1 MARRIGHHRKVL
13 SSLAHFVVLLS
24 APLLL
29 ASVFGTVKGV
39 VHDPQHR
46 PISGAHV
53 YLKSATSDWKTELV
67 TDDSGQFR
75 LQTVP
80 LGDYELTA
88 NATGFAA
95 QTLPITVT
103 ADNSRDV
110 HLQLAIANAAESV
123 TVTGELEDVNPSSS
137 TTESVVSQSEIAHT
151 PAADQTNSMNI
162 ITDYVPG
169 AYMVHDQLHVR
180 GGHQVT
186 WAIDGVPIPNTNIA
200 GNVGPQFDPKD
211 IDYLEAERGGVQAD
225 YGDRTYGVFNVVP
238 RSGFERHRE
247 ADLVASYG
255 SYNSTDNQLSFAD
268 HSARFAYYASMNG
281 NRTDLGLETPGAQ
294 ILHDRANGYGA
305 FTSLIFNATPAD
317 QLRFAGAARQDH
329 YQVPNDPDAESA
341 LISDRE
347 REQDA
352 FGTFSWIHS
361 YSSRLVLTV
370 SPFYHFNRAAFEGG
384 ANDVP
389 SAIDNRDS
397 NYAGGEVS
405 INAAYGKHN
414 ATAGI
419 YAFAQHDNTLFGLIA
434 NDGSGTAFRERD
446 IVGGQLEAAYL
457 QDQYKLNSWLTL
469 NGGVRLTHFAGSISE
484 NSADPRA
491 GIALRIPRTNWV
503 LRASYNRFY
512 QAPPL
517 STVTG
522 PLLDFAGSQDL
533 GFLPLRGERDEQ
545 HEFGLTI
552 PAKGWTADFAYFRLG
567 ARNFFDHDVIGNSS
581 IFFPLTIDHVRV
593 RGFESTLRSPR
604 VLNRLDF
611 HLAYSHQ
618 SAEGTGGIT
627 GGLTDFSAPDAG
639 FFYLDHDQR
648 DTLST
653 GFTSNL
659 HWRTW
664 IAGNFVYG
672 SGFLNGNGPDHLP
685 GYHTVDL
692 AVGKDFGENWSA
704 KVTATNLSNQHYFI
718 DLSNTFGGSHFSNP
732 REVSLQVR
740 YRFHY

>member
-1 MARRIGHHRKVL
+1 VARRIGHHRKVL

-281 NRTDLGLETPGAQ
+281 NRTDLGLETIAPM
-294 ILHDRANGYGA
+294 
-305 FTSLIFNATPAD
+305 
-317 QLRFAGAARQDH
+317 
-329 YQVPNDPDAESA
+329 V
-341 LISDRE
+341 
-347 REQDA
+347 
-352 FGTFSWIHS
+352 
-361 YSSRLVLTV
+361 TV
-370 SPFYHFNRAAFEGG
+370 
-384 ANDVP
+384 
-389 SAIDNRDS
+389 
-397 NYAGGEVS
+397 
-405 INAAYGKHN
+405 
-414 ATAGI
+414 
-419 YAFAQHDNTLFGLIA
+419 
-434 NDGSGTAFRERD
+434 
-446 IVGGQLEAAYL
+446 
-457 QDQYKLNSWLTL
+457 
-469 NGGVRLTHFAGSISE
+469 
-484 NSADPRA
+484 
-491 GIALRIPRTNWV
+491 
-503 LRASYNRFY
+503 
-512 QAPPL
+512 
-517 STVTG
+517 
-522 PLLDFAGSQDL
+522 
-533 GFLPLRGERDEQ
+533 
-545 HEFGLTI
+545 
-552 PAKGWTADFAYFRLG
+552 
-567 ARNFFDHDVIGNSS
+567 
-581 IFFPLTIDHVRV
+581 
-593 RGFESTLRSPR
+593 RS
-604 VLNRLDF
+604 
-611 HLAYSHQ
+611 HL
-618 SAEGTGGIT
+618 
-627 GGLTDFSAPDAG
+627 
-639 FFYLDHDQR
+639 
-648 DTLST
+648 
-653 GFTSNL
+653 
-659 HWRTW
+659 
-664 IAGNFVYG
+664 
-672 SGFLNGNGPDHLP
+672 
-685 GYHTVDL
+685 
-692 AVGKDFGENWSA
+692 
-704 KVTATNLSNQHYFI
+704 
-718 DLSNTFGGSHFSNP
+718 
-732 REVSLQVR
+732 
-740 YRFHY
+740 